1 MWGLVNKE
9 GWMQGTGGLRGCGA
23 GLLSRRA
30 LFCRIGGGFGALGL
44 ASVLAD
50 AGLLVSTGSAVA
62 FGSDRAEALVP
73 SDPLAPRRPHF
84 PARARRVIFLFMNG
98 GPSHV
103 DTFDPKPALEKY
115 AGQDPPAGLVT
126 GRRKRGK
133 LMPSP
138 FRAQAHGES
147 GIMVTDLFPHL
158 ASCIDEI
165 CVLRSL
171 YTDNP
176 NHEPSLLMMNSGNMQ
191 PVRPSLG
198 SWLTFGLGTEN
209 QNLPGFVVLCPGKPV
224 VGPQLWSSS
233 FLPGIYQGT
242 HIRNQSIDPDRII
255 RDVTNRRLSPQKQ
268 RAQVDL
274 VQALNRA
281 HLEARGRDEALEARI
296 ASLEMAFR
304 MQFEAREAFDLA
316 RETASTRDLYGTGEF
331 ANACLLARRLVE
343 RGVRVVQIYYGNDQP
358 WDDHQDISRHKD
370 HAQKSDRPIAALIK
384 DLKARG
390 LLDETLV
397 IWGGEFG
404 RTPYSEGAKGRD
416 HHSLGFTMWL
426 AGGGAKRGFT
436 YGATDELGMQAVS
449 DRMHVHDLH
458 ATLLHLMG
466 LDHERLT
473 YRYSGRDFRLTDVS
487 GHVARQILA

>member
-1 MWGLVNKE
+1 MPAKHDLSGVGGVL
-9 GWMQGTGGLRGCGA
+9 GTGS
-23 GLLSRRA
+23 LLTRRA

-44 ASVLAD
+44 GSVLAD
-50 AGLLVSTGSAVA
+50 AGLLAREGLVQAATPAST
-62 FGSDRAEALVP
+62 EAAVP
-73 SDPLAPRRPHF
+73 SNPLAPRAPHF
-84 PARARRVIFLFMNG
+84 PARAKRVIFLFMNG

-103 DTFDPKPALEKY
+103 DTFDPKPALVTH
-115 AGQDPPAGLVT
+115 AGQDPPASVMT

-138 FRAQAHGES
+138 FAARPQGKS
-147 GIMVTDLFPHL
+147 GIAMSELFPHL
-158 ASCIDEI
+158 AGAIDDI
-165 CVLRSL
+165 CVIRSM

-191 PVRPSLG
+191 PIRPSLG

-224 VGPQLWSSS
+224 VGPQLWSNS

-255 RDVTNRRLSPQKQ
+255 RDVTNRHLSRPDQ

-274 VQALNRA
+274 LQALNQE
-281 HLEARGRDEALEARI
+281 HLHARGPDEALEARI

-304 MQFEAREAFDLA
+304 MQFEAREAFDLG
-316 RETASTRDLYGTGEF
+316 RESAVTRDLYGSGEF
-331 ANACLLARRLVE
+331 ASACLIARRLVE

-358 WDDHQDISRHKD
+358 WDDHQDINKHRD
-370 HAQKSDRPIAALIK
+370 HAQKSDRPIAALLK

-390 LLDETLV
+390 LLEETLV

-416 HHSLGFTMWL
+416 HHSLGFSMWL
-426 AGGGAKRGFT
+426 AGGGVKGGHVH
-436 YGATDELGMQAVS
+436 GATDELGMEAVQ

-458 ATLLHLMG
+458 ATILHLMG

-487 GHVARQILA
+487 GQVARAILA